1 MLITVDVIIKAA
13 ALLGALAALGASAY
27 KIIRWVQLQEEQ
39 SIAIEKLRKK
49 EAKDIKTMK
58 EEQCIISYA
67 LLACLDGLK
76 QQGCN
81 GAVTEAHNRMQK
93 HINQMAHTDDSEEC

>member
-1 MLITVDVIIKAA
+1 MIITTETIIEAA
-13 ALLGALAALGASAY
+13 AVLAALTAIGAAVW
-27 KIIRWVQLQEEQ
+27 KIIRWVQEQ
-39 SIAIEKLRKK
+39 QKQTDAIEKLRKK
-49 EAKDIKTMK
+49 EAKDIKSMK
-58 EEQCIISYA
+58 EEQCLMSYA

-93 HINQMAHTDDSEEC
+93 HLNQMAHTPDETED

>member
-1 MLITVDVIIKAA
+1 MVITPEKIVEFAGI
-13 ALLGALAALGASAY
+13 LTALAAIGAAVW
-27 KIIRWVQLQEEQ
+27 KIIVWVQEQEKQTE
-39 SIAIEKLRKK
+39 AIEKLRKK
-49 EAKDIKTMK
+49 EAKDIKAMK
-58 EEQCIISYA
+58 EEQCLISYA

-93 HINQMAHTDDSEEC
+93 HLNQMAHTQEDEEE

>member
-1 MLITVDVIIKAA
+1 MVITTETIINAA
-13 ALLGALAALGASAY
+13 GVLAALTALGAAAW
-27 KIIRWVQLQEEQ
+27 KIIRWVQEQ
-39 SIAIEKLRKK
+39 QKQTEAIEKLRKK
-49 EAKDIKTMK
+49 EAKDIKAMK
-58 EEQCIISYA
+58 EEQCLISYA

-93 HINQMAHTDDSEEC
+93 HLNQMAHTQEETEE